1 MEQLP
6 DQQTP
11 QSPQA
16 RPVRVIHISV
26 QPKTWFGKLVTGI
39 VAAAVMLLAFFLSIV
54 VFAILASVAMLAIIY
69 LLWAMHRARRALRDQ
84 VIDGEVTSRDLH

>member
-1 MEQLP
+1 MGQLP

-11 QSPQA
+11 QSPQT

-39 VAAAVMLLAFFLSIV
+39 VAVAVMLLAFFLSIV
-54 VFAILASVAMLAIIY
+54 VFAILAGIAMLAIIY

-84 VIDGEVTSRDLH
+84 VIDGEVTRRDLH